1 MLLTFKMPFRFTS
14 MIGVLFR
21 GVKKGGRG
29 NYIGVRGIRWGGIF
43 FEDEVQG
50 KELSSRG
57 GRFHIPVLCAY
68 VRICIVIYPSPVG
81 GGIPCAGV
89 ILAGRADRRK
99 GYLAPYALFKEL

>member
-1 MLLTFKMPFRFTS
+1 MLLTFKIPFRFTS
-14 MIGVLFR
+14 RIGVLFR
-21 GVKKGGRG
+21 GVKRGGRG
-29 NYIGVRGIRWGGIF
+29 NYIGVGGVRWGGIF

-68 VRICIVIYPSPVG
+68 VRICIVIYPSSVG

-89 ILAGRADRRK
+89 VAGAGGIAGR